1 MGSAAAMTPGDGQDD
16 GQLSDSRPQ
25 ALRPLAVEPS
35 IAPGSTLARI
45 YQSLADFT
53 ELTRLVRAAVDEQLG
68 KYLQVTGWKDGELR
82 VHLER
87 PALATRWRFQEP
99 GVRQA
104 LLRHPSLK
112 TLRHIRLVT
121 THLGSQREPTA
132 TSRPSTLRAAPV
144 DVLRE
149 MAASESHP
157 ALRAALL
164 RLYGA
169 ASAAKAGASPVPLD
183 HDNHRGQH

>member
-1 MGSAAAMTPGDGQDD
+1 MTPGNGQND

-25 ALRPLAVEPS
+25 ALRPLATEPS
-35 IAPGSTLARI
+35 IAPGSALARI

-68 KYLQVTGWKDGELR
+68 QHLQVTGWKDGELR
-82 VHLER
+82 VHLGR

-112 TLRHIRLVT
+112 ALRHIRLVT
-121 THLGSQREPTA
+121 THLGSQTEPASTGK
-132 TSRPSTLRAAPV
+132 PSALRSAPV
-144 DVLRE
+144 DVLQD

-164 RLYGA
+164 RLCVA
-169 ASAAKAGASPVPLD
+169 VSAAQKGSTDTA
-183 HDNHRGQH
+183 